1 LFAREDAEKWAAEYP
16 ASRVFVGVSMEDK
29 LGGEWDTGD
38 LKDLY
43 YGVLQFVEKLPSY
56 GGLMLWN
63 RYYDKKNH
71 FISDS

>member
-1 LFAREDAEKWAAEYP
+1 
-16 ASRVFVGVSMEDK
+16 VSVEDK